1 MHVLN
6 RGTLN
11 GIFIVIVLSAQGY
24 SVDDWPPGELN
35 ESAST
40 IMMLVPDNVWFG
52 NTAGEI
58 SVTT

>member
-1 MHVLN
+1 MSK

-11 GIFIVIVLSAQGY
+11 GIFRVIVFSAHGY
-24 SVDDWPPGELN
+24 WVDDWPVGEPK